1 MRSGQDKEMKKKTI
15 ITLIIFFLAASLAFF
30 GYYIGRNE
38 IRKAAIAR
46 EQNPASDFNPA
57 DINVDLIKDDIEFAA
72 SIPEIKMKFTGML
85 ENELEITFLDIVTR
99 FKDKTIDFSATGER
113 SDGEII
119 SVNYTGI
126 RLNEIL
132 ASLKIQDNSQNLVVF
147 ASDFYSVVFSN
158 NEIRNDNIYLV
169 WKKDGQYLNPSED
182 GFLKIVIDGGKTSRW
197 IKNPLLFDFVGEFD
211 YTLPLSENLVSESV
225 ITYITE
231 EELFRLQISSTPRI
245 NTETWVLKF
254 SGLVENE
261 FFITYDDI
269 IKMPQKTV
277 YATLETISNPI
288 GGPMIGS
295 AFWTGVPFSYLLE
308 KAGLR
313 EGALEVVFYCA
324 DKYSTSI
331 TVEEAMKEDVIL
343 AYKINGELLPDY
355 HGYPV
360 RMVLPDKYGM
370 KWAKWINEIEIVDY
384 DYKGFW
390 EEQGWSDYAGRD
402 RPDQRFD

>member
-132 ASLKIQDNSQNLVVF
+132 SSLKIQDNSQNLVVF

-182 GFLKIVIDGGKTSRW
+182 GFLKIVNTGIVLVQHTVSASQ
-197 IKNPLLFDFVGEFD
+197 IKVTICKKGIVGNSF
-211 YTLPLSENLVSESV
+211 
-225 ITYITE
+225 
-231 EELFRLQISSTPRI
+231 
-245 NTETWVLKF
+245 
-254 SGLVENE
+254 
-261 FFITYDDI
+261 
-269 IKMPQKTV
+269 
-277 YATLETISNPI
+277 
-288 GGPMIGS
+288 
-295 AFWTGVPFSYLLE
+295 
-308 KAGLR
+308 
-313 EGALEVVFYCA
+313 
-324 DKYSTSI
+324 
-331 TVEEAMKEDVIL
+331 
-343 AYKINGELLPDY
+343 
-355 HGYPV
+355 
-360 RMVLPDKYGM
+360 
-370 KWAKWINEIEIVDY
+370 
-384 DYKGFW
+384 
-390 EEQGWSDYAGRD
+390 
-402 RPDQRFD
+402 